1 MVRMLEQDLMVNDW
15 VEDLRNYL
23 MKDLEQEYLKQR
35 VTDFLFREIE

>member
-1 MVRMLEQDLMVNDW
+1 MLEQDLMVNDW

-35 VTDFLFREIE
+35 VIDFLFREIE

>member
-35 VTDFLFREIE
+35 VIDFLFREIE